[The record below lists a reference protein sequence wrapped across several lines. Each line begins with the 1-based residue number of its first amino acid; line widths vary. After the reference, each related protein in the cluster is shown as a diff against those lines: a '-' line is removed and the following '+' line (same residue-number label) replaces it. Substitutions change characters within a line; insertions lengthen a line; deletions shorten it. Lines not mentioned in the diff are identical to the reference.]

1 MNDVL
6 QIMLFILIFGVI
18 FHYSIPKNLK
28 RLFDC
33 IMKLFLRIVYFSIT
47 ILMKF

>member
-18 FHYSIPKNLK
+18 FHYSISKNLK

-33 IMKLFLRIVYFSIT
+33 IMKLFCELSIF
-47 ILMKF
+47 LLQY